1 MSTRMPRRRTVL
13 QAGGALA
20 AGGFTVSACG
30 AGSTPQSAPTT
41 VVTGPVGTPDQVPVG
56 GGVIF
61 PKAAV
66 VVTQPAQGQFRAFS
80 TRCPHQGCAVASVS
94 DGFIVC
100 PCHNSRFAVATG
112 EPTPDSPAQQ
122 PLAPRQVAVESGSLV
137 IEG

>member
-13 QAGGALA
+13 HAGGALA
-20 AGGFTVSACG
+20 VGGFTVSACG

-66 VVTQPAQGQFRAFS
+66 VVTQPVQGQFRAFS